1 MSSNPFEYDQA
12 SLIPKELVA
21 HYYIDDFNH
30 GRLLRSRRNI
40 FLVGERGSGKTM
52 ALLYNSL
59 QIQHLLSTRQEA
71 EVDLKYV
78 GVLVP
83 ANTPLVH
90 RVEYTL
96 LEEYPASVLSEHFLA
111 LSIMYHVSE
120 TLGLV
125 RDRVTA
131 AEAHA
136 LGEEVEFYFDT
147 KLPQGSDVFD
157 GICQFAQ
164 RESINAQQLM
174 NRPSTEEL
182 YSRCLSFATAVIP
195 LLRAVRKIATLSG
208 THFMLMIDDAHDFN
222 AYQVRALNS
231 WIAYR
236 DRSLFSLKVATT
248 RVGRPERSTG
258 AGGAIVEGH
267 DFITIDMEYPLHS
280 GRSEFGRF
288 ADKVV
293 RRRLER
299 VGITCHP
306 DEFFPV
312 HASLKKDLSDAAE
325 AVRKRAETL
334 FRGST
339 PKQITDYV
347 YKQRWAEYIRQRGPR
362 ANRPMYS
369 GFSTLVYLS
378 TGVIRNLLEP
388 CWWMWDAAESQLGRE
403 GKGRG
408 RVRVIPP
415 TVQTT
420 KIMERSDVAWQ
431 KVGALANTIDG
442 CSRDDGIKVM
452 NMFEQLAR
460 LFVRR
465 LASHASEPSA
475 TSFSISARHEDKMA
489 LLRPLLAIAQKGQ
502 VLYVRMGAAK
512 ARGQREEYY
521 VPNRMLWPSR
531 GLDPHGQHA
540 RVSIKAMHLV
550 NATEGKAIPL
560 DDTVDESQQRLF
572 VDNKED
578 GK

>member
-1 MSSNPFEYDQA
+1 MLA
-12 SLIPKELVA
+12 K
-21 HYYIDDFNH
+21 
-30 GRLLRSRRNI
+30 
-40 FLVGERGSGKTM
+40 
-52 ALLYNSL
+52 
-59 QIQHLLSTRQEA
+59 
-71 EVDLKYV
+71 
-78 GVLVP
+78 
-83 ANTPLVH
+83 
-90 RVEYTL
+90 
-96 LEEYPASVLSEHFLA
+96 YPASVLSEHFLA
-111 LSIMYHVSE
+111 LSIMYHVGE

-125 RDRVTA
+125 KDRVSA
-131 AEAHA
+131 AEADA
-136 LGEEVEFYFDT
+136 LGEEVEFHFDT
-147 KLPQGSDVFD
+147 ELPVGTDVFAA
-157 GICQFAQ
+157 ICQFAQ
-164 RESINAQQLM
+164 RESVNAQQLM
-174 NRPSTEEL
+174 NRPGAEEL
-182 YSRCLSFATAVIP
+182 YSRSLSFATAVIP
-195 LLRAVRKIATLSG
+195 LLRAVRKMAAFSG

-222 AYQVRALNS
+222 TYQVEALNS

-258 AGGAIVEGH
+258 AGGAILEGH
-267 DFITIDMEYPLHS
+267 DFVTIDMEYPLHS

-288 ADKVV
+288 ATKVV

-306 DEFFPV
+306 EQFVPV
-312 HASLKKDLSDAAE
+312 HERLENDLSNATE
-325 AVRKRAETL
+325 VVRRRAETL
-334 FRGST
+334 FRGGT
-339 PKQITDYV
+339 QKQITDYV

-403 GKGRG
+403 ERKKGG
-408 RVRVIPP
+408 VRAIPAA
-415 TVQTT
+415 VQTT
-420 KIMERSDVAWQ
+420 KIMERSDVAWER
-431 KVGALANTIDG
+431 VGSLAKTIDG
-442 CSRDDGIKVM
+442 CSRDSGIMVR

-460 LFVRR
+460 LFVKR

-475 TSFSISARHEDKMA
+475 TSFSISARNEEEMA
-489 LLRPLLAIAQKGQ
+489 ILTPLLAFAQKGQ

-531 GLDPHGQHA
+531 GLDPYGQHA
-540 RVSIKAMHLV
+540 RVSIKAVHLV

-560 DDTVDESQQRLF
+560 DDNVDEEQHRLF
-572 VDNKED
+572 MDDRED

>member
-1 MSSNPFEYDQA
+1 MNANPFEYDQA

-21 HYYIDDFNH
+21 EYYIDDFNH

-59 QIQHLLSTRQEA
+59 QIQQLLSARE
-71 EVDLKYV
+71 EEDVDLGYV
-78 GVLVP
+78 GVLIP

-90 RVEYTL
+90 RVEYTM
-96 LEEYPASVLSEHFLA
+96 LEEFPAAVLSEHFLA
-111 LSIMYHVSE
+111 LSIMYHLSE

-125 RDRVTA
+125 EDRVTP

-136 LGEEVEFYFDT
+136 LGQEVEFYFST
-147 KLPQGSDVFD
+147 TLPPGSDVFD
-157 GICQFAQ
+157 SICQLAQ
-164 RESINAQQLM
+164 RESVSAQQLM
-174 NRPSTEEL
+174 NRPDAEEM

-195 LLRAVRKIATLSG
+195 FLRAVRKIEALSK

-222 AYQVRALNS
+222 GHQVMALNS

-248 RVGRPERSTG
+248 RVGRPERVTG

-267 DFITIDMEYPLHS
+267 DYITIDMEYPLHS

-288 ADKVV
+288 AERVV

-312 HASLKKDLSDAAE
+312 HGSLQDDLRRAGE
-325 AVRKRAETL
+325 AVRSRAETL
-334 FRGST
+334 FPSGT
-339 PKQITDYV
+339 GKQITDYV

-388 CWWMWDAAESQLGRE
+388 CWWMWDAAESEIGRKSGDE
-403 GKGRG
+403 AG
-408 RVRVIPP
+408 VPMIPAA
-415 TVQTT
+415 VQAT
-420 KIMERSDVAWQ
+420 KIRERSDVAWK
-431 KVGALANTIDG
+431 KVGSLANTIDG
-442 CSRDDGIKVM
+442 CSRDDGIKVK

-460 LFVRR
+460 LFVKR

-475 TSFSISARHEDKMA
+475 TSFSISARSEEAMTV
-489 LLRPLLAIAQKGQ
+489 LGPLLAIAQKGQ
-502 VLYVRMGAAK
+502 LLYVRMGAAK
-512 ARGQREEYY
+512 TRGQREEYY
-521 VPNRMLWPSR
+521 VPNRMLWPGR

-540 RVSIKAMHLV
+540 RVSIKAVHLV
-550 NATEGKAIPL
+550 KATDGMAIPI
-560 DDTVDESQQRLF
+560 DDTADESQHQLF
-572 VDNKED
+572 SER
-578 GK
+578 GGEG